1 MQREADPITIDH
13 IIDLRKEISRLD
25 KELDQYKQAHAKIIA
40 EQSKLIQELKD
51 LRSARPSDQPLP
63 YPGYRD

>member
-1 MQREADPITIDH
+1 MQRSADSVTIDH

-40 EQSKLIQELKD
+40 EQIKLIQELKE
-51 LRSARPSDQPLP
+51 LRSTQQSEQSQIP
-63 YPGYRD
+63 YFGY